1 MNVVTPRPA
10 LRLRNAGR
18 GSRPES
24 SDKMNMVATMRPASG
39 KLTTPAHLLRHFSL
53 EMTTKDIS
61 RLEEAAPLIPAGTQV
76 SVTFLPNESF
86 EDRIRAA
93 SLVKALG
100 LIPVPHISARR
111 LQSAA
116 ELEGFLD
123 RLAALSCTGQVF
135 VVAGDP
141 SSAEGPYADSL
152 AVIKSGL
159 LEKYGVRH
167 VGIAGY
173 PEGHPDISPEKLWQA
188 LGDKKKALDELG
200 LEFSITTQFGFDAER
215 ITAWLAELRAQGV
228 DAPVRIGV
236 AGPASVK
243 TLLRFAARCGVAAS
257 ARVMAKY
264 GISITKLLNT
274 AGPDPIIEDLARH
287 LDPSVHG
294 QTALQFYP
302 FGGLVKTAAWVQNYS
317 AANSA

>member
-1 MNVVTPRPA
+1 
-10 LRLRNAGR
+10 
-18 GSRPES
+18 
-24 SDKMNMVATMRPASG
+24 
-39 KLTTPAHLLRHFSL
+39 LRHFSL
-53 EMTTKDIS
+53 EITTKDTPW
-61 RLEEAAPLIPAGTQV
+61 LEETAHFIPAGTEV
-76 SVTFLPNESF
+76 SVTFLPNENF
-86 EDRIRAA
+86 EDRIKAA
-93 SLVKALG
+93 SRIKELG
-100 LIPVPHISARR
+100 LAPVPHISARR
-111 LQSAA
+111 LKSAT

-123 RLAALSCTGQVF
+123 RLAALSCTGHVF
-135 VVAGDP
+135 VVAGDSP
-141 SSAEGPYADSL
+141 RAEGPYADSL

-188 LGDKKKALDELG
+188 LDDKKKALDGLG
-200 LEFSITTQFGFDAER
+200 LEFSIMTQFGFDVEP
-215 ITAWLAELRAQGV
+215 ITAWLAGLRTRGV

-257 ARVMAKY
+257 AKVMAKY

-287 LDPSVHG
+287 LDPAVHG
-294 QTALQFYP
+294 QTALHFYP
-302 FGGLVKTAAWVQNYS
+302 FGGLVKTAAWVMSYR
-317 AANSA
+317 AANSV